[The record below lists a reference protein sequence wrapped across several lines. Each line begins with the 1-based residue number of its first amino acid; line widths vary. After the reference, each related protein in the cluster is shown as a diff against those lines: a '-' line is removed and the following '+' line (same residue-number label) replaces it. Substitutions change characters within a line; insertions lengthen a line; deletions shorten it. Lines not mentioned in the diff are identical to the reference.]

1 MEGDAG
7 SMTNIL
13 DFDKDDK
20 DDKDN
25 KKPPKGFEKVAK
37 PSTGTEPSTPT
48 SRYEVGTK
56 VKNKQ
61 ASVYLDMDVLEEID
75 RLCRETGKP
84 KSHFINEM
92 LVEYFGLQKRSNSI
106 IISE

>member
-1 MEGDAG
+1 MGMKSNA
-7 SMTNIL
+7 
-13 DFDKDDK
+13 
-20 DDKDN
+20 
-25 KKPPKGFEKVAK
+25 KKELEKASKGTQRESNFNKVAT